1 MIEIIPAIIP
11 KNFKDLERNLE
22 AVAGLVPLA
31 QIDIMDG
38 KFTPEA
44 SWPYQNSQEDP
55 DFVSIKIEE
64 REFPAL
70 EEIDFEV
77 DLMVSDPEA
86 VLQQWISAGAK
97 RIIPHYESF
106 KDESVVLE
114 FTQEF
119 QNQYG
124 GDGSFTAL
132 ELGIA
137 LNIETPSDVLEA
149 IIENIDFVQCMGIAR
164 IGYQGEPFDERV
176 LDKIREIHDRYPD
189 LPISVDGGVNLSTA
203 SALVEAGATRL
214 VAGSAIF
221 GSDDIPATIE
231 EFQNLE
237 EYGCLLYTS
246 DAADE

>member
-1 MIEIIPAIIP
+1 MSEIIPAIIP
-11 KNFKDLERNLE
+11 KSFSDLTEKLSL
-22 AVAGLVPLA
+22 VTGLVPFV
-31 QIDIMDG
+31 QIDVLDG
-38 KFTPEA
+38 KFTPEK
-44 SWPYQNSQEDP
+44 SWPNIGGTDP
-55 DFVSIKIEE
+55 DFIKIIREE
-64 REFPAL
+64 EGFPYW

-237 EYGCLLYTS
+237 EYGES
-246 DAADE
+246 N